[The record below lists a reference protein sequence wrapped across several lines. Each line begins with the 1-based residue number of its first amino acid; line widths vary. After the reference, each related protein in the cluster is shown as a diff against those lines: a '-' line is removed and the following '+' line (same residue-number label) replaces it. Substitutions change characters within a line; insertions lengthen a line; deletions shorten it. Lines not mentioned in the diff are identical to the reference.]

1 MTAPPIRRRGV
12 VARAGDRVTRDGGW
26 TLSSAFAGLH
36 WSPAFVAFLVYVF
49 VITTYRLNVGTV
61 AMGVALVTLPLE
73 RTSLRI
79 PPLALL
85 ALAFLGW
92 GFVGWGSSDY
102 PTIVWERLI
111 EFAKICGVVL
121 VAVNVLT
128 TRPRLR
134 FFLLAYLAYFA
145 FYPVRGAFFNYFLY
159 SGTMAGRA
167 VWNYAYAN
175 PNDLAGICLLFVALS
190 AGVLVSERTRWI
202 RWSAFAGIV
211 LLPFLIILTQSRGA
225 FVALLAFALI
235 ALKGQ
240 WRRGRVLALAAGVA
254 VALFFAA
261 PDDVWERLGT
271 IQTVATRDDGA
282 AVIADEGSAE
292 QRLEIWKVARAI
304 IADEPVTGVGLG
316 AYHEV
321 HYRYALRPVFNP
333 TAQGKRDTHSTYLKI
348 FAETGVVGL
357 IIFLGL
363 VAFTLLDAERTR
375 RRKQGIDPAGAKQLY
390 YMELGMIGYLVAGI
404 WGSYGELVPTYLF
417 LSLIYA
423 ATRILKMQGMATRQ
437 PAPLQAVRARG
448 IPAGTLRR
456 RAR

>member
-1 MTAPPIRRRGV
+1 MTAPVIRRRGV
-12 VARAGDRVTRDGGW
+12 MARSRDRAARGGGW
-26 TLSSAFAGLH
+26 SLASPFAGLH
-36 WSPAFVAFLVYVF
+36 WSPAYAAFLLYVF
-49 VITTYRLNVGTV
+49 VITTYRLNLGTI
-61 AMGVALVTLPLE
+61 AMSVALVTLPLE
-73 RTSLRI
+73 RTSLRL
-79 PPLALL
+79 PPLALM

-102 PTIVWERLI
+102 PVIVWDRLI

-128 TRPRLR
+128 TRARLR
-134 FFLLAYLAYFA
+134 LFLLAYLAYFA

-159 SGTMAGRA
+159 NGTMAGRA

-175 PNDLAGICLLFVALS
+175 PNDLAGVCLLFVALA
-190 AGVLVSERTRWI
+190 AGVLVSERARWI
-202 RWSAFAGIV
+202 RFAAFAGIV

-254 VALFFAA
+254 VVVFFAA
-261 PDDVWERLGT
+261 PDEVWDRLGT
-271 IQTVATRDDGA
+271 IQKVATQQDGA
-282 AVIADEGSAE
+282 ASIADEGSAE

-316 AYHEV
+316 AYAEV
-321 HYRYALRPVFNP
+321 HSRYALRPIFNP

-348 FAETGVVGL
+348 FAETGIVGL
-357 IIFLGL
+357 IVFVGL
-363 VAFTLLDAERTR
+363 VGFTLYDAERTR
-375 RRKQGIDPAGAKQLY
+375 RRKLAIDPPGAKQLY

-423 ATRILKMQGMATRQ
+423 ATRILKQQGATPRQ
-437 PAPLQAVRARG
+437 PVPVRGARVG
-448 IPAGTLRR
+448 VPVGSVRR
-456 RAR
+456 PVR

>member
-1 MTAPPIRRRGV
+1 MTAPPIRRRGMIARST
-12 VARAGDRVTRDGGW
+12 ARAARDGGW
-26 TLSSAFAGLH
+26 SLRSAFAGLH
-36 WSPAFVAFLVYVF
+36 WSPSFAAFLLYVF
-49 VITTYRLNVGTV
+49 VITTYRLNLGTL
-61 AMGVALVTLPLE
+61 AMSVALIALPLE
-73 RTSLRI
+73 RTSLRL
-79 PPLALL
+79 PPLALM

-102 PTIVWERLI
+102 PTIVWDRLI

-134 FFLLAYLAYFA
+134 LFLLAYLAYFA

-159 SGTMAGRA
+159 NGTMAGRA

-175 PNDLAGICLLFVALS
+175 PNDLAGVCLLFVALA
-190 AGVLVSERTRWI
+190 AGVLVSERARWI
-202 RWSAFAGIV
+202 RFAALAGIV

-240 WRRGRVLALAAGVA
+240 WRRGRILLLAAGVGA
-254 VALFFAA
+254 VVYFAA
-261 PDDVWERLGT
+261 PDEVWERLGT
-271 IQTVATRDDGA
+271 IQKVATQEGGA
-282 AVIADEGSAE
+282 ATVADEGSAE

-304 IADEPVTGVGLG
+304 IADHPVTGVGLG
-316 AYHEV
+316 AYAEE
-321 HYRYALRPVFNP
+321 HYHYALKPIFNP

-348 FAETGVVGL
+348 FAETGVIGL
-357 IIFLGL
+357 VVFLGL
-363 VAFTLLDAERTR
+363 VGYTLYDAERTR
-375 RRKQGIDPAGAKQLY
+375 RRRQAADPAGSKQLF

-423 ATRILKMQGMATRQ
+423 ATRILKMQGVAAGQ
-437 PAPLQAVRARG
+437 PVPVRGVRRG
-448 IPAGTLRR
+448 VVAGPVRR
-456 RAR
+456 SVR